1 MTDRTPEPQTAD
13 LVKRLRSVAQTW
25 DTDLTDCESSVAKDY
40 REAAD
45 AIEELTAA
53 LRTIRNYCDAPH
65 WSPKRKH
72 DVRKTADN
80 ILSKYGAANG

>member
-13 LVKRLRSVAQTW
+13 LVKRLRAEADTW
-25 DTDLTDCESSVAKDY
+25 RRPIAPDATLE

-53 LRTIRNYCDAPH
+53 LRRLAVHDAAACEREGLAEFRELQDAH
-65 WSPKRKH
+65 
-72 DVRKTADN
+72 AL
-80 ILSKYGAANG
+80 LSKYGA